1 MKLHRFTFNP
11 FQENTYIAWC
21 EVTLE
26 CAIIDPG
33 TYDSHDHAQVKSF
46 IEKLN
51 LKPKFLLGTHAH
63 IDHIFGNWWVKQ
75 EYNIPYYLH
84 QEDLVMIQRSDTMAA
99 LWNLNYTQSPL
110 PDFHLNHLDNIS
122 IGNSNFEVRFVPG
135 HAPGHVIFVCHD
147 QEFAIV
153 GDTIFQESIG
163 RTDLPGGNHDL
174 LLQKIQEEIFS
185 LPEQFQL
192 FPGHG
197 IDTTVK
203 HEKHHNPFF
212 LSKQ

>member
-11 FQENTYIAWC
+11 FQENTYIVWC
-21 EVTLE
+21 EDTLE

-33 TYDSHDHAQVKSF
+33 NYDSHDHAQIKSF
-46 IEKLN
+46 IEKHQLV
-51 LKPKFLLGTHAH
+51 PKFILGTHAH

-84 QEDLVMIQRSDTMAA
+84 EEDIVMIHRSETMSA

-110 PDFHLNHLDNIS
+110 PDHYLNHQDTIQ
-122 IGNSNFEVRFVPG
+122 IGNGTFEVRFVPG
-135 HAPGHVIFVCHD
+135 HAPGHVIFISHD
-147 QEFAIV
+147 DAFAIV
-153 GDTIFQESIG
+153 GDTIFQGSIG

-174 LLQKIQEEIFS
+174 LLQKIKEEIFT
-185 LPEQFQL
+185 LPENYTL

-197 IDTTVK
+197 LDTTVNA
-203 HEKHHNPFF
+203 EINTNPFF
-212 LSKQ
+212 NS

>member
-11 FQENTYIAWC
+11 FQENTYIVWC
-21 EVTLE
+21 EDTLD

-33 TYDSHDHAQVKSF
+33 TYDSNDHAQMKSF
-46 IEKLN
+46 IQKWNLN
-51 LKPKFLLGTHAH
+51 PIYLLGTHAH

-110 PDFHLNHLDNIS
+110 PDFHLNHLDTIS
-122 IGNSNFEVRFVPG
+122 LGNAKLEVRFVPG
-135 HAPGHVIFVCHD
+135 HAPGHVIFVCHED
-147 QEFAIV
+147 KFAIV

-163 RTDLPGGNHDL
+163 RTDLPGGNHEL
-174 LLQKIQEEIFS
+174 LIQKIQEEIFT
-185 LPEQFQL
+185 LPENFQL

-197 IDTTVK
+197 VETTVF
-203 HEKHHNPFF
+203 HEKQHNPFF
-212 LSKQ
+212 L

>member
-11 FQENTYIAWC
+11 FQENTYIVWC
-21 EVTLE
+21 EDTLE

-33 TYDSHDHAQVKSF
+33 NYDSHDHAQIKSF
-46 IEKLN
+46 IEKHQLV
-51 LKPKFLLGTHAH
+51 PKFILGTHAH

-84 QEDLVMIQRSDTMAA
+84 EEDIVMIHRSETMSA

-110 PDFHLNHLDNIS
+110 PDHFLNHQETIQ
-122 IGNSNFEVRFVPG
+122 IGNGTFEVRFVPG
-135 HAPGHVIFVCHD
+135 HAPGHVIFVSHD
-147 QEFAIV
+147 DAFAIV
-153 GDTIFQESIG
+153 GDTIFQGSIG

-174 LLQKIQEEIFS
+174 LLQKIKEEIFT
-185 LPEQFQL
+185 LPENYTL

-197 IDTTVK
+197 LDTTVNT
-203 HEKHHNPFF
+203 EINTNPFF
-212 LSKQ
+212 NP